1 MNKHSEQ
8 IKNLHLS
15 SKESLGIALEII
27 AFVRQR
33 GAISLDMALKKED
46 QSKFEPVDYIT
57 MAQVISETESVL
69 RLLSAAIDG
78 EALDALDQI
87 FPLEAMKKSPEQ

>member
-15 SKESLGIALEII
+15 SKESLEIALEII

-33 GAISLDMALKKED
+33 GQISLDMAFSKKD
-46 QSKFEPVDYIT
+46 QTNFEPVDYIT
-57 MAQVISETESVL
+57 MAAVVSETESVL
-69 RLLSAAIDG
+69 RLLNAAIDA
-78 EALDALDQI
+78 ETLDAFDQI
-87 FPLEAMKKSPEQ
+87 FPLKKLQENNR

>member
-1 MNKHSEQ
+1 MNKHSEH
-8 IKNLHLS
+8 IKDLHLS

-33 GAISLDMALKKED
+33 GAISLDMALQKED

-69 RLLSAAIDG
+69 RLLSNIDG
-78 EALDALDQI
+78 ETLDALDQI
-87 FPLEAMKKSPEQ
+87 FPLEEMKKEEN

>member
-33 GAISLDMALKKED
+33 GSISLDMALKKED

-87 FPLEAMKKSPEQ
+87 FPLEAIKKSPEQ

>member
-27 AFVRQR
+27 AFVNQR
-33 GAISLDMALKKED
+33 GSITLDMALKKED
-46 QSKFEPVDYIT
+46 QTKLKPVHYIR

-69 RLLSAAIDG
+69 RLLCASIDG

-87 FPLEAMKKSPEQ
+87 FPLEEMKKSPEQ

>member
-15 SKESLGIALEII
+15 SKESLEIALEII

-33 GAISLDMALKKED
+33 GEISLDMALSKKD
-46 QSKFEPVDYIT
+46 QTNFEPVHYIT
-57 MAQVISETESVL
+57 LAQVISETESVL
-69 RLLSAAIDG
+69 RLLSGAIN
-78 EALDALDQI
+78 EETLDAFDQI
-87 FPLEAMKKSPEQ
+87 FPLKKLQENNK